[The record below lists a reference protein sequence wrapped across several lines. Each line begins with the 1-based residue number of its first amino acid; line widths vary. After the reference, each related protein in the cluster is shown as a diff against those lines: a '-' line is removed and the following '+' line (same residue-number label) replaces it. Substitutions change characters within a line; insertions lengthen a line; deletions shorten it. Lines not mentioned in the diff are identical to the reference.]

1 MRVAGRQQ
9 QLKSQIQLVIKTT
22 TLAEVAL
29 IPATISQP
37 ITIPEEVLLPHH
49 TTLGETAAAA
59 VVVAQ
64 VVREVVE
71 AAEEAQEVVN

>member
-1 MRVAGRQQ
+1 MRVAGRHQ

-29 IPATISQP
+29 IPATINQP
-37 ITIPEEVLLPHH
+37 ITIPEEVLLQHP
-49 TTLGETAAAA
+49 TALGET
-59 VVVAQ
+59 
-64 VVREVVE
+64 

>member
-22 TLAEVAL
+22 TPAEVAL
-29 IPATISQP
+29 IPATINQQ
-37 ITIPEEVLLPHH
+37 ITIPEEVLLPHP
-49 TTLGETAAAA
+49 TALGETAAA
-59 VVVAQ
+59 VVDQ

>member
-9 QLKSQIQLVIKTT
+9 QLQSQIQLVIKTT

-29 IPATISQP
+29 IPATINQP

-49 TTLGETAAAA
+49 TTLGETAAA
-59 VVVAQ
+59 VVAQ
-64 VVREVVE
+64 VVREVLE
-71 AAEEAQEVVN
+71 AAEEAQEVAN